1 LGETVTERVD
11 QRLISISGRFY
22 RRLEELSLR
31 HDRTVDDLLEH
42 AIELH
47 FGDDA
52 TQARLRLMD
61 RLARL
66 EARLG
71 DSDALLEE
79 IAEATRALRSRP
91 SHQAQRA

>member
-1 LGETVTERVD
+1 MADTKDRKV
-11 QRLISISGRFY
+11 ISVSRRFY

-47 FGDDA
+47 FGEEA
-52 TQARLRLMD
+52 ARARLRLMD

-71 DSDALLEE
+71 NSDLLLEE
-79 IAEATRALRSRP
+79 IAEETRALRSGQSQP
-91 SHQAQRA
+91 TQHA